1 MVTRLAV
8 TIALVLTLNGV
19 ARADNISQLAN
30 QLANDDSDRVRLAA
44 AVSLAKVGDDKAI
57 LPLAKCIANDSD
69 KNVRAACA
77 IGLGNL
83 VKPSTKSAY
92 KNLAVANLKTA
103 AQNDASDLVK
113 QQANKALTEI
123 TGSGTSGGTS
133 GGTTSGG
140 GGAGIY
146 VNIGPM
152 SSKTGAANDA
162 KLRGV
167 MVKVA
172 AKTMSSRAAYMS
184 QAWSGGGTPS
194 KSALAGKGIA
204 GFYVDGTL
212 NELKVK
218 TSGSSSTISCKVS
231 MLLADFPDKSVFG
244 FLNGGAS
251 VTASAS
257 PSDQDLASEDCV
269 SAVIEDLIAKK
280 IIPTI
285 CTKATCP

>member
-8 TIALVLTLNGV
+8 TIALLLTLTGV

-44 AVSLAKVGDDKAI
+44 AVSLAKLGDEKAI
-57 LPLAKCIANDSD
+57 LPLAKCIVNDSD

-83 VKPSTKSAY
+83 VKPATRSAF

-103 AQNDASDLVK
+103 ARNDASDLVK
-113 QQANKALTEI
+113 QQANKALTQI
-123 TGSGTSGGTS
+123 TGSGTSSGGTS
-133 GGTTSGG
+133 GGRSS

-152 SSKTGAANDA
+152 SSKTGSANDS
-162 KLRGV
+162 KLRAL

-172 AKTMSSRAAYMS
+172 AKTMSSHAAYMS
-184 QAWSGGGTPS
+184 QAWSSGGTPS
-194 KSALAGKGIA
+194 KGALASKRIA

-218 TSGSSSTISCKVS
+218 TSGSNATISCKVS

-257 PSDQDLASEDCV
+257 QSDQDLASEDCV

>member
-1 MVTRLAV
+1 MVARIAI
-8 TIALVLTLNGV
+8 TIAFIVTLGGV
-19 ARADNISQLAN
+19 AMADNVSQLAD

-44 AVSLAKVGDDKAI
+44 AVSLAKLGDEKAI
-57 LPLAKCIANDSD
+57 LPLAKCIVNDSD
-69 KNVRAACA
+69 KNVRSACA

-83 VKPSTKSAY
+83 VKPSTKSAF

-103 AQNDASDLVK
+103 AQNDSSDLVK
-113 QQANKALTEI
+113 KEANKALTAI
-123 TGSGTSGGTS
+123 TGAGTSSS
-133 GGTTSGG
+133 GSSGSSGGG

-152 SSKTGAANDA
+152 SSKTGSANDA
-162 KLRGV
+162 KLRTL
-167 MVKVA
+167 MAKTA

-184 QAWSGGGTPS
+184 QAWSGGTPS
-194 KSALAGKGIA
+194 KAALASKGIS

-212 NELKVK
+212 NELKIK

-257 PSDQDLASEDCV
+257 QSDQDLASEDCV

-285 CTKATCP
+285 CTKASCP

>member
-1 MVTRLAV
+1 
-8 TIALVLTLNGV
+8 
-19 ARADNISQLAN
+19 
-30 QLANDDSDRVRLAA
+30 VRLAA
-44 AVSLAKVGDDKAI
+44 AVSLAKLGDEKAI
-57 LPLAKCIANDSD
+57 LPLAKCIVNDSD
-69 KNVRAACA
+69 KNVRSACA

-83 VKPSTKSAY
+83 VKPTTKSAF

-103 AQNDASDLVK
+103 AQNDGSDLVK
-113 QQANKALTEI
+113 REANKALTAI
-123 TGSGTSGGTS
+123 TGAGTSSGGTS

-152 SSKTGAANDA
+152 SSKTGASNDA
-162 KLRGV
+162 KLRAL
-167 MVKVA
+167 MVKTA

-194 KSALAGKGIA
+194 KSALAGKGIS

-212 NELKVK
+212 NELKIK
-218 TSGSSSTISCKVS
+218 TSGSSATISCKVS

-257 PSDQDLASEDCV
+257 QSDQDLASEDCV
-269 SAVIEDLIAKK
+269 SAVMEDLIAKK

-285 CTKATCP
+285 CTKASCP

>member
-8 TIALVLTLNGV
+8 TIALLVLTLGGV
-19 ARADNISQLAN
+19 ARADNISQLAD

-44 AVSLAKVGDDKAI
+44 AVSLAKLGDEKAI
-57 LPLAKCIANDSD
+57 LPLAKCIVNDSD
-69 KNVRAACA
+69 KNVRSACA

-83 VKPSTKSAY
+83 VKPGTKNAF

-103 AQNDASDLVK
+103 AQNDSSDQVK
-113 QQANKALTEI
+113 QQANKALTQI

-133 GGTTSGG
+133 GGTSSGG

-152 SSKTGAANDA
+152 SSKTGASNDA
-162 KLRGV
+162 KLRAI

-184 QAWSGGGTPS
+184 QAWSGGTPS
-194 KSALAGKGIA
+194 KSALAQKGIS

-218 TSGSSSTISCKVS
+218 TSGSSATISCKVS

-257 PSDQDLASEDCV
+257 QSDQDLASEDCV

>member
-1 MVTRLAV
+1 MRIAV
-8 TIALVLTLNGV
+8 IVALLVSLLRS
-19 ARADNISQLAN
+19 AHADNIATLID

-44 AVSLAKVGDDKAI
+44 AVSLAKAGDDKAI
-57 LPLAKCIANDSD
+57 LPLAKCVVNDSD
-69 KNVRAACA
+69 KNVRSACA

-83 VKPSTKSAY
+83 VKPSTKSSI
-92 KNLAVANLKTA
+92 KGLAVANLKTA

-113 QQANKALTEI
+113 SQANKALTQI
-123 TGSGTSGGTS
+123 TGQGTTGGTT
-133 GGTTSGG
+133 GGTTTTSGG
-140 GGAGIY
+140 GSGGIY

-152 SSKTGAANDA
+152 SSKTGASNDT
-162 KLRGV
+162 KLRAL
-167 MVKVA
+167 MVKTA
-172 AKTMSSRAAYMS
+172 TKTMQNRG
-184 QAWSGGGTPS
+184 SGMKLDWPGGAPS
-194 KSALAGKGIA
+194 KAVLASKGVA

-218 TSGSSSTISCKVS
+218 VSGSSSTISCKVS

-251 VTASAS
+251 VSASAS
-257 PSDQDLASEDCV
+257 QSDQDLASEDCV
-269 SAVIEDLIAKK
+269 SAVMEDLIAKK

>member
-1 MVTRLAV
+1 MRVAV
-8 TIALVLTLNGV
+8 TVVVLLSLLGS
-19 ARADNISQLAN
+19 AWADNVSQLGE
-30 QLANDDSDRVRLAA
+30 QLANDSSDRVRLAA
-44 AVSLAKVGDDKAI
+44 AVSLAKLGDEKGI
-57 LPLAKCIANDSD
+57 LPLAKCVVNDSD

-77 IGLGNL
+77 IGLGAL
-83 VKPSTKSAY
+83 VKPTTRSAF
-92 KNLAVANLKTA
+92 KNLAVANLKSA

-113 QQANKALTEI
+113 GQANKALTAI
-123 TGSGTSGGTS
+123 TGSGTSSGTS
-133 GGTTSGG
+133 SGTASGG
-140 GGAGIY
+140 AGGIY

-152 SSKTGAANDA
+152 SSKTGGANDA
-162 KLRGV
+162 KLRSL
-167 MVKVA
+167 MVKIA
-172 AKTMSSRAAYMS
+172 TKTMQSRGSHMKLE
-184 QAWSGGGTPS
+184 WPGGTPS
-194 KSALAGKGIA
+194 KAVLASKGVA

-218 TSGSSSTISCKVS
+218 TAGSSATISCKVS

-257 PSDQDLASEDCV
+257 PSDTALASEDCV

>member
-1 MVTRLAV
+1 MRIAV
-8 TIALVLTLNGV
+8 TIALLLSLLRS
-19 ARADNISQLAN
+19 ARADNISQLAE
-30 QLANDDSDRVRLAA
+30 QLANDDSDKVRLAA
-44 AVSLAKVGDDKAI
+44 AISLAKLGDEKGI
-57 LPLAKCIANDSD
+57 LPLAKCVVNDSE

-77 IGLGNL
+77 VGLGNL
-83 VKPSTKSAY
+83 VKPTTRSAF

-103 AQNDASDLVK
+103 AQNDGSDLVK
-113 QQANKALTEI
+113 TQANKALTSI
-123 TGSGTSGGTS
+123 TGAGTSGGTS

-140 GGAGIY
+140 GSGGIY

-152 SSKTGAANDA
+152 SSKTGGANDA
-162 KLRGV
+162 KLRGL

-172 AKTMSSRAAYMS
+172 TKTMQTRGNGMKIE
-184 QAWSGGGTPS
+184 WPGGAPS
-194 KSALAGKGIA
+194 KAVLASKGVA

-212 NELKVK
+212 NEVKVK
-218 TSGSSSTISCKVS
+218 TSGSSATISCKVS

-244 FLNGGAS
+244 MLSGGAS

-257 PSDQDLASEDCV
+257 ESDQALASEDCV

>member
-1 MVTRLAV
+1 MVARIAI
-8 TIALVLTLNGV
+8 TIAFIVTLGGV
-19 ARADNISQLAN
+19 ARADSVSQLAD

-44 AVSLAKVGDDKAI
+44 AVSLAKLGDEKAI
-57 LPLAKCIANDSD
+57 LPLAKCIVNDSD
-69 KNVRAACA
+69 KNVRSACA

-83 VKPSTKSAY
+83 VKPSTRSAF

-103 AQNDASDLVK
+103 AQNDSSDLVK
-113 QQANKALTEI
+113 KEANKALTAI
-123 TGSGTSGGTS
+123 TGSGTSSSGTS
-133 GGTTSGG
+133 GSSSG

-152 SSKTGAANDA
+152 SSKTGASNDA
-162 KLRGV
+162 KLRAL
-167 MVKVA
+167 MVKTA
-172 AKTMSSRAAYMS
+172 AKTMSSHAAYMS
-184 QAWSGGGTPS
+184 QAWGGGGTPS
-194 KSALAGKGIA
+194 KAALAGKGIS

-218 TSGSSSTISCKVS
+218 TSGSSATISCKVS

-285 CTKATCP
+285 CTKASCP

>member
-1 MVTRLAV
+1 MRIAV
-8 TIALVLTLNGV
+8 TIALLLSLLRS
-19 ARADNISQLAN
+19 AHADNISQLAD

-44 AVSLAKVGDDKAI
+44 AVSLAKLGDEKGI
-57 LPLAKCIANDSD
+57 LPLAKCVVNDSD

-83 VKPSTKSAY
+83 VKPTTKSAF

-103 AQNDASDLVK
+103 AQNDGSDTVK
-113 QQANKALTEI
+113 TQANKALTAI
-123 TGSGTSGGTS
+123 TGSGASGGTS
-133 GGTTSGG
+133 GGTTSSGG
-140 GGAGIY
+140 SGGIY

-152 SSKTGAANDA
+152 SSKTGGANDA
-162 KLRGV
+162 KLRAL
-167 MVKVA
+167 MVKTA
-172 AKTMSSRAAYMS
+172 TKTMQSRGNGMKIE
-184 QAWSGGGTPS
+184 WPGGTPTKAVLAS
-194 KSALAGKGIA
+194 KGVA

-212 NELKVK
+212 NEVKVK

-244 FLNGGAS
+244 MLSGGAS

-257 PSDQDLASEDCV
+257 VSDQALASEDCV

>member
-1 MVTRLAV
+1 MVARIAI
-8 TIALVLTLNGV
+8 TIALIVTLGGV
-19 ARADNISQLAN
+19 ARADNVSQLAD

-44 AVSLAKVGDDKAI
+44 AVSLAKLGDEKAI
-57 LPLAKCIANDSD
+57 LPLAKCIVNDSD
-69 KNVRAACA
+69 KNVRSACA

-83 VKPSTKSAY
+83 VKPSTRSAF

-103 AQNDASDLVK
+103 AQNDSSDLVK
-113 QQANKALTEI
+113 KEANKALTAI
-123 TGSGTSGGTS
+123 TGAGTSGGGTS
-133 GGTTSGG
+133 GGTTS

-152 SSKTGAANDA
+152 SSKTGASNDA
-162 KLRGV
+162 KLRAL
-167 MVKVA
+167 MVKTA
-172 AKTMSSRAAYMS
+172 AKTMSSHAAYMS

-194 KSALAGKGIA
+194 KAALAGKGIS

-218 TSGSSSTISCKVS
+218 TSGSSATISCKVS

-257 PSDQDLASEDCV
+257 QSDQDLASEDCV
-269 SAVIEDLIAKK
+269 SAVMEDLIAKK

-285 CTKATCP
+285 CTKASCP

>member
-1 MVTRLAV
+1 MRISVIV
-8 TIALVLTLNGV
+8 ALLVSLLRS
-19 ARADNISQLAN
+19 AHADNITTLIG

-44 AVSLAKVGDDKAI
+44 AVSLAKLGDDKAI
-57 LPLAKCIANDSD
+57 LPLAKCVGNDSD

-83 VKPSTKSAY
+83 VKASTKQAFY
-92 KNLAVANLKTA
+92 KIAVASLQHV
-103 AQNDASDLVK
+103 AQSDDSDLVK
-113 QQANKALTEI
+113 QQANKALTQI
-123 TGSGTSGGTS
+123 TGQSTTS
-133 GGTTSGG
+133 GTTSGTSSG
-140 GGAGIY
+140 GGKGGIY

-152 SSKTGAANDA
+152 SSKTGASNDS
-162 KLRGV
+162 KLRGI

-172 AKTMSSRAAYMS
+172 TKTMVNHG
-184 QAWSGGGTPS
+184 SGMKLDWPGGAPS
-194 KSALAGKGIA
+194 KSVLASKGVA

-218 TSGSSSTISCKVS
+218 TAGGGATISCKVS

-251 VTASAS
+251 VSAS
-257 PSDQDLASEDCV
+257 SSQSDQDLASEDCV

>member
-1 MVTRLAV
+1 MRIVV
-8 TIALVLTLNGV
+8 IVALLVSLLRS
-19 ARADNISQLAN
+19 AHADNLATLID

-44 AVSLAKVGDDKAI
+44 AVSLAKAGENDKAV
-57 LPLAKCIANDSD
+57 LALAKCVVNDSD
-69 KNVRAACA
+69 KNVRSACA
-77 IGLGNL
+77 IGLGNV
-83 VKPSTKSAY
+83 VKPSTKPAF

-113 QQANKALTEI
+113 SQASKALTQI
-123 TGSGTSGGTS
+123 TGQGAGGGTAG
-133 GGTTSGG
+133 GGTAGG
-140 GGAGIY
+140 GSGGIY

-152 SSKTGAANDA
+152 SSKTGGANDP
-162 KLRGV
+162 KLRAL
-167 MVKVA
+167 MVKTA
-172 AKTMSSRAAYMS
+172 TKTMQSRGSSMRLE
-184 QAWSGGGTPS
+184 WPGGAPS
-194 KSALAGKGIA
+194 KAVLASKGVA

-251 VTASAS
+251 VSASAS
-257 PSDQDLASEDCV
+257 QSDQDLASQDCV

>member
-1 MVTRLAV
+1 MRIAV
-8 TIALVLTLNGV
+8 IVALLVSLLRS
-19 ARADNISQLAN
+19 AHADNIATLIEQL
-30 QLANDDSDRVRLAA
+30 QNDDSDRVRLAA
-44 AVSLAKVGDDKAI
+44 AVSLAKAGDDKAI
-57 LPLAKCIANDSD
+57 LPLAKCVVNDSD
-69 KNVRAACA
+69 KNVRSACA

-83 VKPSTKSAY
+83 VKSSTKPAF

-113 QQANKALTEI
+113 SQANKALTQI
-123 TGSGTSGGTS
+123 TGQGTT
-133 GGTTSGG
+133 GGTTGGTTTASGG
-140 GGAGIY
+140 SGGIY

-152 SSKTGAANDA
+152 SSKTGAANDT
-162 KLRGV
+162 KLRAL
-167 MVKVA
+167 MVKIA
-172 AKTMSSRAAYMS
+172 TKTMQSRA
-184 QAWSGGGTPS
+184 GGMRLEWPGGAPS
-194 KSALAGKGIA
+194 KAVLASKGVA

-218 TSGSSSTISCKVS
+218 VAGGSSTISCKVS

-251 VTASAS
+251 VSASAS
-257 PSDQDLASEDCV
+257 QSDQDLASEDCV

>member
-1 MVTRLAV
+1 MRIAV
-8 TIALVLTLNGV
+8 TIALLLSLLRS
-19 ARADNISQLAN
+19 AHADNVSQLAD

-44 AVSLAKVGDDKAI
+44 AVSLAKLGDEKAI
-57 LPLAKCIANDSD
+57 LPLAKCVVNDSE

-77 IGLGNL
+77 VGLGNL
-83 VKPSTKSAY
+83 VKPTTKSAF

-113 QQANKALTEI
+113 GQANKALTAI

-140 GGAGIY
+140 GGSGGIY

-152 SSKTGAANDA
+152 SSKTGGANDA
-162 KLRGV
+162 KLRGL

-172 AKTMSSRAAYMS
+172 TKTMQSRGNGMKIE
-184 QAWSGGGTPS
+184 WPGGAPS
-194 KSALAGKGIA
+194 KAVLASKGVA

-212 NELKVK
+212 NEVKVK
-218 TSGSSSTISCKVS
+218 TSGSSATISCKVS

-244 FLNGGAS
+244 MLSGGAS

-257 PSDQDLASEDCV
+257 ESDQALASEDCV